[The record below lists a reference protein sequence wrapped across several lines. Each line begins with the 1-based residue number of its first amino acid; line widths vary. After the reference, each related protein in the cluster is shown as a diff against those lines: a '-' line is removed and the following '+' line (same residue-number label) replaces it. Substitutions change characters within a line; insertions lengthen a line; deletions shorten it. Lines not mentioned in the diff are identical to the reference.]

1 MGALPPRDR
10 RDGEARLEA
19 LFRRHYR
26 DVALYVRRRVEPDL
40 VEDVVAETF
49 LVAWRRLDE
58 VPVDARPW
66 LLGVA
71 RKTLSTQRRSTARR
85 QSLVTRLEATHG
97 SGERNDQPG
106 ELGVAEALMR
116 LSAKD
121 REAITLVAWDGLSPA
136 EAALVVGQSP
146 IAFRVRLHR
155 AKRRLREQLDTREE
169 APEAPPRRRP
179 RELPLT
185 GGGRER

>member
-1 MGALPPRDR
+1 MPALPPRDR
-10 RDGEARLEA
+10 SDDEARLEV

-26 DVALYVRRRVEPDL
+26 DVVLYVRRRAEPDL

-58 VPVDARPW
+58 VPADARPW
-66 LLGVA
+66 LLAVA
-71 RKTLSTQRRSTARR
+71 RKTLSTQRRSAARR
-85 QSLVTRLEATHG
+85 RTLLTRLETAHG
-97 SGERNDQPG
+97 SGERSDQPR

-116 LSAKD
+116 LSEKD
-121 REAITLVAWDGLSPA
+121 REALMLVAWEGLSPS

-155 AKRRLREQLDTREE
+155 AKRRLRERLETQAE
-169 APEAPPRRRP
+169 ADGESSLSP
-179 RELPLT
+179 REIPLT
-185 GGGRER
+185 GGGSER

>member
-1 MGALPPRDR
+1 MDR
-10 RDGEARLEA
+10 RDREAWLER

-26 DVALYVRRRVEPDL
+26 DVALYVRRRAEPDL
-40 VEDVVAETF
+40 VDDVVAETF

-85 QSLVTRLEATHG
+85 QALVARLEWAQG
-97 SGERNDQPG
+97 SAERSDQSGELR
-106 ELGVAEALMR
+106 VAEALMR
-116 LSAKD
+116 LSEKD
-121 REAITLVAWDGLSPA
+121 REAITLVAWDGLSSG

-155 AKRRLREQLDTREE
+155 AKRRLRERLDAQDE
-169 APEAPPRRRP
+169 APGGGPSLSP
-179 RELPLT
+179 REIPLT
-185 GGGRER
+185 GGGPER